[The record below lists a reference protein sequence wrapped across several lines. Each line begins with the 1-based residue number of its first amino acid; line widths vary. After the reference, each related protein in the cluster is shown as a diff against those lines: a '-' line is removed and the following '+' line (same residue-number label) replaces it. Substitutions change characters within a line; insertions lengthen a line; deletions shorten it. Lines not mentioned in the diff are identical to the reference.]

1 MKIGFLNYAFNSSE
15 FDVINLKDLSELN
28 KCNEV
33 NYIFIYEKNINAFS
47 ETLKKLL
54 RFNSSI
60 KFIPIIDSVN
70 FNLIPSLMSVGAITF
85 VLPPFEENINKNL
98 KNILKISK
106 TPDLSLETKNIFQG
120 IVGASSKIKQI
131 FKLINKV
138 AQSDSTVL
146 ITGESGTGKEL
157 VAKAIYKMSKRNN
170 KLFIPINC
178 GAIPEDL
185 MESEL
190 FGYHKGAF
198 TGASTNKIG
207 KIQAANEGTLF
218 LDEIGEMPINLQV
231 KILRLL
237 QEREVQPVGANKPVK
252 VDIRI
257 IAATNKN
264 LEQLVKEKKFREDL
278 FYRLN
283 VIPIHIPPLRERKE
297 DISLLVD
304 YFFKKFIKKYDKENE
319 LDNFSD
325 EAVMLLENYSWPGNV
340 RELENVIERIVVL
353 KEGGSVLP
361 YDLPS
366 KFFQSEFLDDIDI
379 APSNDKEYLNSL
391 IKLSDEGINLKE
403 VIENL
408 ETNLI
413 MQALERAGGVK
424 EKAAKLL
431 NIKRTTLIEKLKR
444 KNLM

>member
-1 MKIGFLNYAFNSSE
+1 MIIGFLNYNFDSNEFNT
-15 FDVINLKDLSELN
+15 VNLKNLSEIN
-28 KCNEV
+28 KIKDLE
-33 NYIFIYEKNINAFS
+33 YIFIYEKKADDFS
-47 ETLKKLL
+47 NTLKELL
-54 RFNSSI
+54 KIAPSI
-60 KFIPIIDSVN
+60 KFIPIVDSQ
-70 FNLIPSLMSVGAITF
+70 NLNIIPSLMSIGAITF
-85 VLPPFEENINKNL
+85 VIPPFDENIK
-98 KNILKISK
+98 KNIENLLKINK
-106 TPDLSLETKNIFQG
+106 REKLDLKKVSIYNG
-120 IVGASSKIKQI
+120 IVGASKQMQELFQLIDKVSK
-131 FKLINKV
+131 
-138 AQSDSTVL
+138 SDSTIL

-157 VAKAIYKMSKRNN
+157 VAKAIYKNSKRKD

-185 MESEL
+185 IESEL
-190 FGYHKGAF
+190 FGYSKGAF
-198 TGASTNKIG
+198 TGATTNKIG
-207 KIQAANEGTLF
+207 KIQAANEGTVF
-218 LDEIGEMPINLQV
+218 LDEIGEMPLNLQV

-237 QEREVQPVGANKPVK
+237 QEREIQPVGANKPVK

-264 LEQLVKEKKFREDL
+264 LEKLVEEKKFREDL

-297 DISLLVD
+297 DIPLLVD
-304 YFFKKFIKKYDKENE
+304 YFFKKFRDKYEKNDEIE
-319 LDNFSD
+319 GFSD
-325 EAVMLLENYSWPGNV
+325 EAIILLENYDWPGNV

-353 KEGGSVLP
+353 KEGGTILP

-366 KFFQSEFLDDIDI
+366 KFFQNEFFNDIT
-379 APSNDKEYLNSL
+379 PPNDKEYLNSL

-403 VIENL
+403 VIDNL

-413 MQALERAGGVK
+413 MQALEKAGGVK